1 MIDYGLNT
9 RRCNAFSI
17 LTEYKE
23 KMDTRKKTREAVQK
37 KKTEDLKK
45 IVKGCD
51 FLNEYIE
58 QI

>member
-1 MIDYGLNT
+1 
-9 RRCNAFSI
+9 
-17 LTEYKE
+17 
-23 KMDTRKKTREAVQK
+23 MDTRKKTREAVQK